1 MKRVPVKYETDNQ
14 HSMMANILQQTATT
28 NHPQRERWFPTEA
41 DVGGVLLS
49 WWWWAV
55 LYYESPP
62 HTPHCI
68 VQYKR
73 WAIKQHYQTS
83 GSLSSTYIP
92 LSPLTATFQQE
103 EEPCCPNAPVRS
115 NTWRPRLMILLWI
128 LFKVKLDPLA
138 KYNELEVRRPK
149 VNNNCLRFFL
159 FRYGQVRLPN
169 PLI

>member
-1 MKRVPVKYETDNQ
+1 MVCNRYTLCLKDEYKLIAPVPSYGVNFDCTIKRVPVKYETDIQ
-14 HSMMANILQQTATT
+14 HSIASILQQTATT

-68 VQYKR
+68 VHYKR

-92 LSPLTATFQQE
+92 HAPLTATFQQE
-103 EEPCCPNAPVRS
+103 EEPCCPNAPD
-115 NTWRPRLMILLWI
+115 
-128 LFKVKLDPLA
+128 K
-138 KYNELEVRRPK
+138 
-149 VNNNCLRFFL
+149 NNRGLRYSMDGYCS
-159 FRYGQVRLPN
+159 R
-169 PLI
+169 